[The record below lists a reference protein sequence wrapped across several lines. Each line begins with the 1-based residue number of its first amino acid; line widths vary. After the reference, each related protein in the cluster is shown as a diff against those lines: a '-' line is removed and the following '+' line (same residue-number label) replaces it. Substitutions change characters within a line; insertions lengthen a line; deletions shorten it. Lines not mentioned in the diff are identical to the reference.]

1 MGTCSLFTYCL
12 LIDKTWMPE
21 LMLVLISIVLC
32 VIYLF
37 WSSWNHPTNVLI
49 APFCCFKNSGGCV
62 NRKKRKTVGSA
73 EPAVFLIRGESLQNC
88 QSVNMRS
95 LRALAPS
102 CEGMM
107 SLTPAYSLVSKKVR
121 HSTGRQ
127 TVPEISAIT

>member
-1 MGTCSLFTYCL
+1 M
-12 LIDKTWMPE
+12 
-21 LMLVLISIVLC
+21 
-32 VIYLF
+32 
-37 WSSWNHPTNVLI
+37 
-49 APFCCFKNSGGCV
+49 

-73 EPAVFLIRGESLQNC
+73 EPAEPAVFLIRGDSMLNC

-95 LRALAPS
+95 LSALAPS

-121 HSTGRQ
+121 HFIGRQ